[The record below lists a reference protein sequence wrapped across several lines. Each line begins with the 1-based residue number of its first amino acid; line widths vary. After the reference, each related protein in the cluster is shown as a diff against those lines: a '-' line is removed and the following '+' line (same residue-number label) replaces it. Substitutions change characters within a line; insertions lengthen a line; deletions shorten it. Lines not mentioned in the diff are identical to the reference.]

1 MANTNS
7 FNAPRFT
14 LGMITIGQSSS
25 LSAEQAFSITPR
37 ISGKTEMIIGNEL
50 GSNIINVLLILGYIA
65 IIQSVNLP

>member
-25 LSAEQAFSITPR
+25 LSEQAFSITPR